1 MEINTTY
8 PNQNTLASQSVSRD
22 QKSGGIEES
31 AERRKANNPQSQ
43 VERTEQGL
51 SDTVNLSQESLKLAQ
66 AANGQNNDNQ
76 ARINSPQQ
84 AQQVVGKLISDIQ
97 SNPGQA
103 QFAIANRSH
112 ASLGVLLN

>member
-22 QKSGGIEES
+22 QKAGGIEES
-31 AERRKANNPQSQ
+31 AERRKANNSQNQ

-66 AANGQNNDNQ
+66 AANGQNSDNQ
-76 ARINSPQQ
+76 PRINSPEQ
-84 AQQVVGKLISDIQ
+84 AQAVLGKLISDIQ

-103 QFAIANRSH
+103 QSAVANRPR
-112 ASLGVLLN
+112 ANLGALLN